1 MQYASIVARANIP
14 SSPQAALPESEV
26 AMYLFQVKN
35 ELPVAKGC
43 YHHCF
48 PHRHSQALPT

>member
-1 MQYASIVARANIP
+1 MQYASIVARAINP

-35 ELPVAKGC
+35 ELPVTKGC